1 MRGMRNPDIPKRM
14 GSEDLFKRTELLLG
28 AEAMDALARTRVI
41 VFGVGGV
48 GGWCAE
54 ALARSGVGHLTLVDS
69 DCVAVSNVNRQL
81 MATTKTVGQPK
92 TEALCA
98 RLLEINPAADVTVRT
113 ERYTPETADTFDL
126 AQYDYVIDA
135 IDSVDCKAHLIR
147 HALSIP
153 SVTLFAS
160 MGAACKFDPL
170 RIRTSEFW
178 KVEGD
183 GLARALRNRFRR
195 EQSFPARKFICVWSD
210 ERMENRGAATAA
222 DGRANG
228 TVMHVTATFGLAL
241 ASLVLRSSSQRR
253 PDRPPAAASA
263 ASTPS

>member
-1 MRGMRNPDIPKRM
+1 M
-14 GSEDLFKRTELLLG
+14 GNEGIFKRTELLLG

-69 DCVAVSNVNRQL
+69 DCVAISNVNRQL
-81 MATTKTVGQPK
+81 MATMKTVGQPK

-147 HALSIP
+147 HALSI
-153 SVTLFAS
+153 T
-160 MGAACKFDPL
+160 
-170 RIRTSEFW
+170 
-178 KVEGD
+178 
-183 GLARALRNRFRR
+183 
-195 EQSFPARKFICVWSD
+195 
-210 ERMENRGAATAA
+210 
-222 DGRANG
+222 
-228 TVMHVTATFGLAL
+228 
-241 ASLVLRSSSQRR
+241 
-253 PDRPPAAASA
+253 
-263 ASTPS
+263 